1 MRSRDWK
8 FGVVV
13 FAVVGSLLVAGCSG
27 TLRSAVSKSV
37 AQNGVLSTA
46 GGIGVAGVAAG
57 AAAYYLA
64 PESSNSTV
72 DTVLGWFGYVPK
84 SRMIPW
90 PTNAVVSADDYALVT
105 SPVISN
111 RVELGSIVEVHDRRA
126 TWTTRPFPVPS
137 APPVQINIS
146 PSQPPVLLPVAQT
159 NIVPS
164 PVQPN
169 TEGSLPPP
177 ADTPNQA
184 GGGTFSLDG
193 TVMRTY
199 LVGASLSALHGTLA
213 DSFAGMT
220 ADVEISITAAPD
232 VWAGNNG
239 SGLADFAVT
248 ETSQP
253 VPGGKLHA
261 SKIPATLAGGI
272 WTVAA
277 ETSDGVTLTGTAST
291 TNGWQGLV
299 VSATAITASN
309 SAWARLLT
317 DATATGSGPLVGQ
330 VTNLPAPPI
339 KVSAPLGSASAGDEL
354 DISNGRT
361 ISKYV
366 RNLPG
371 MPVTRKLNEASLGS
385 KATFAYDELNW
396 PKKDGNKVTDAR
408 VFIIFHEGGDLILG
422 DFDAKAVGQTS
433 KGLENIFGGYIQGH
447 IPAPG
452 TTCWLCLCS
461 WDGKQRTNVKKL
473 GVWK

>member
-126 TWTTRPFPVPS
+126 TWTTRPFPAPS

-146 PSQPPVLLPVAQT
+146 PSAPPVLLPVAQT
-159 NIVPS
+159 NAVPS
-164 PVQPN
+164 PVQTN
-169 TEGSLPPP
+169 NAGSQPHP
-177 ADTPNQA
+177 ADTPNPA
-184 GGGTFSLDG
+184 GGGAPSFDG

-317 DATATGSGPLVGQ
+317 DATATGSGPLVATRTNAAPAPV
-330 VTNLPAPPI
+330 VTNPTPVAVDALNISGAECRYKGGEADNLDGAKI
-339 KVSAPLGSASAGDEL
+339 TRNVTGLKMGGDK
-354 DISNGRT
+354 ITWNRFGRD
-361 ISKYV
+361 
-366 RNLPG
+366 G
-371 MPVTRKLNEASLGS
+371 WPVKHG
-385 KATFAYDELNW
+385 D
-396 PKKDGNKVTDAR
+396 KDCDAR
-408 VFIIFHEGGDLILG
+408 VWIFWLENGRVVGGI
-422 DFDAKAVGQTS
+422 FDWVSVGQTQ
-433 KGLENIFGGYIQGH
+433 KGLENVFARIVDRVPPHGAEVFFCFSSIVK
-447 IPAPG
+447 
-452 TTCWLCLCS
+452 S
-461 WDGKQRTNVKKL
+461 ERTQVVRG
-473 GVWK
+473 GVWQ